1 MNKNELIAAIQAA
14 GQRLG
19 RDVDVQ
25 GSKAELEMRLQ
36 ELQEELDGDDR
47 GEDAP
52 AGNKNSPENAGALP
66 AGDDL
71 PDAVPV
77 TVLQTLHLCVLKNG
91 FWRTEVV
98 VPGEVAIIHRKNLGA
113 LSDAGLVVEHAF

>member
-1 MNKNELIAAIQAA
+1 
-14 GQRLG
+14 
-19 RDVDVQ
+19 
-25 GSKAELEMRLQ
+25 
-36 ELQEELDGDDR
+36 
-47 GEDAP
+47 AP